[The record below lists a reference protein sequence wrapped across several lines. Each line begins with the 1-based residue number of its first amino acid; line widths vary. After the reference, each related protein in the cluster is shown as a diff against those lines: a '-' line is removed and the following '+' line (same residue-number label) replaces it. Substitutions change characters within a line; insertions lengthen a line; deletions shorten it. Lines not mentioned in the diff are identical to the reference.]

1 MERYDFAL
9 RGDRIHRAVEGSI
22 GGTSLGLHL
31 AAGRINGGQ
40 RVLWASVEMPDPA
53 RFSQLFQHLSLVES
67 SRFHAMNLADAL
79 TVPLMHRSKRRPR
92 SPVLVWWC
100 WTIAPG

>member
-9 RGDRIHRAVEGSI
+9 SGDRIHLAVEGSI

-31 AAGRINGGQ
+31 AADVINAGQ

-67 SRFHAMNLADAL
+67 SRFHAMNFGGRFDLSL
-79 TVPLMHRSKRRPR
+79 IH
-92 SPVLVWWC
+92 
-100 WTIAPG
+100 I